1 LLVALSKAKKKALT
15 DAGMDKAALAKLEA
29 ILDAD
34 DGDADNGSKPGSKPG
49 GSKRVVVYE
58 GEDAEEFMRGL
69 FKGSD
74 DEGSDDADDESEDE
88 DEAEGDDAPAK
99 GPRWF
104 K

>member
-1 LLVALSKAKKKALT
+1 VALSKAKKKALT

-34 DGDADNGSKPGSKPG
+34 DRDADNGNKPG

-58 GEDAEEFMRGL
+58 GDDAEEFMRGL

-74 DEGSDDADDESEDE
+74 DEGSEDEGDESEDE